1 MQAAK
6 AVADSGTASFFA
18 RARNNLIG
26 SAWVPAASG
35 KTIAVADPST
45 GAVLMN
51 TPDSA
56 SEDVSRA
63 VAAARR
69 AFDTGPWPRLTPFE
83 RAKILRRF
91 ADLVDKN
98 AEELA
103 RIESIDAGKPINQA
117 RYVDVPLTLHQLHFY
132 AGLCASL
139 SGRTITP
146 SCPYMPDTKFH
157 AYTLRQP
164 LGVAALITPFNFPLL
179 LGTMKVAPALAAGCT
194 IILKP
199 DERAPGS
206 SLRLGE
212 LALEAGVPEG
222 VFNIVTGGPATGQLL
237 AAHPQID
244 KIAFTG
250 SGEAARDVLARAAGN
265 LKKVSLELGGNAPN
279 IIFKD
284 ADLAAAVAGAGAGAY
299 TNSGE
304 VCVGGARLFVEEA
317 VYDQVMSGL
326 VKFANGLKLGPAIE
340 ETTTMGPI
348 ITREHL
354 EKVAGAIEAGK
365 ASGGTVVTGGSVL
378 PGPGF
383 FLQPTIVTDVAPST
397 PFMAEE
403 TFGPVLKVQR
413 FKDVEQLVASA
424 NDTPYGLAAGF
435 WTRDV
440 SKAHQVAAA
449 LKAGTVW
456 VNCYNVFDT
465 ALPFGG
471 YKESGW
477 GRESCPE
484 ALELYTEVK
493 TVCIAL

>member
-6 AVADSGTASFFA
+6 AVADAGTASFFA

-45 GAVLMN
+45 GGVLMN

-56 SEDVSRA
+56 AEDVTRA

-69 AFDTGPWPRLTPFE
+69 AFDSGPWPRMMPLE
-83 RAKILRRF
+83 RARVLRRL
-91 ADLVDKN
+91 ADLVEKN
-98 AEELA
+98 QEELA
-103 RIESIDAGKPINQA
+103 RIEAIDSGKPINQA
-117 RYVDVPLTLHQLHFY
+117 RYVDVPLSLNQLHFY
-132 AGLCASL
+132 AGLVPQMY
-139 SGRTITP
+139 GRTITP

-157 AYTLRQP
+157 AYTTRQP
-164 LGVAALITPFNFPLL
+164 LGVAALIIPFNFPLL

-199 DERAPGS
+199 DERAPAS
-206 SLRLGE
+206 SLRMAE

-222 VFNIVTGGPATGQLL
+222 VFNVVTGGETTGQALS
-237 AAHPQID
+237 AHPQID

-250 SGEAARDVLARAAGN
+250 STEAGRDVLAKASGN

-284 ADLAAAVAGAGAGAY
+284 ADVDAAVAGACAGAF
-299 TNSGE
+299 TNAGE
-304 VCVGGARLFVEEA
+304 LCTAGARLYVEEA
-317 VYDQVMSGL
+317 LYDQVMSGL
-326 VKFANGLKLGPAIE
+326 VKGANGLKLGPAIE
-340 ETTTMGPI
+340 DGTTMGPL

-354 EKVAGAIEAGK
+354 EKVAGYVESGRD
-365 ASGGTVVTGGSVL
+365 SGGKVVTGGSVL
-378 PGPGF
+378 PGPGYF
-383 FLQPTIVTDVAPST
+383 MQPTIVADAPHAS

-403 TFGPVLKVQR
+403 VFGPVLKVAR
-413 FKDVEQLVASA
+413 FRDVDELVAAA

-449 LKAGTVW
+449 LKAATVW
-456 VNCYNVFDT
+456 VNCFNVFDT

-471 YKESGW
+471 YKQSGW

-484 ALELYTEVK
+484 ALDLYTEVK

>member
-6 AVADSGTASFFA
+6 AVADEGTASFFT

-45 GAVLMN
+45 GGVLMN

-56 SEDVSRA
+56 AEDVARA

-69 AFDTGPWPRLTPFE
+69 AFDSGPWPRATPYE
-83 RAKILRRF
+83 RARVLRKL
-91 ADLVDKN
+91 ADLVEKHH
-98 AEELA
+98 EELA
-103 RIESIDAGKPINQA
+103 RIEAIDAGKPINQA
-117 RYVDVPLTLHQLHFY
+117 RYVDVPLALHQLHFY
-132 AGLCASL
+132 AGLAPSI

-157 AYTLRQP
+157 AYTTRQP
-164 LGVAALITPFNFPLL
+164 VGVAALITPFNFPLL

-194 IILKP
+194 IVLKP

-206 SLRLGE
+206 SLRLAE
-212 LALEAGVPEG
+212 LALEAGLPEG
-222 VFNIVTGGPATGQLL
+222 VCNVVTGGESTGQAL
-237 AAHPQID
+237 AAHPQVD

-250 SGEAARDVLARAAGN
+250 STDAARDVLARAAGN

-284 ADLAAAVAGAGAGAY
+284 ADVAAAVAGACAGAY
-299 TNSGE
+299 TNAGE
-304 VCVGGARLFVEEA
+304 LCVAGARLYVEEA

-326 VKFANGLKLGPAIE
+326 VKGANGLRLGPAIDDA
-340 ETTTMGPI
+340 TQMGPL

-354 EKVAGAIEAGK
+354 DKVAGYVEAGK
-365 ASGGTVVTGGSVL
+365 ASGGKVVTGGNVL

-383 FLQPTIVTDVAPST
+383 FMQPTIVTDAPHEA

-403 TFGPVLKVQR
+403 VFGPVLKVTR
-413 FKDVEQLVASA
+413 FRDVDQLLAAA
-424 NDTPYGLAAGF
+424 NDSPYGLAAGF

-449 LKAGTVW
+449 LRAGTVW
-456 VNCYNVFDT
+456 VNCFNVFDT

-471 YKESGW
+471 YKQSGW

>member
-1 MQAAK
+1 MQAPK
-6 AVADSGTASFFA
+6 VVADAGASSFFA

-45 GAVLMN
+45 GGVLMN
-51 TPDSA
+51 TPDS
-56 SEDVSRA
+56 SVEDVSRA

-69 AFDTGPWPRLTPFE
+69 AFDSGPWPRLTPFE
-83 RAKILRRF
+83 RARVLRKL
-91 ADLVDKN
+91 ADLVEKN
-98 AEELA
+98 QEELA
-103 RIESIDAGKPINQA
+103 RIEAIDAGKPINQA

-132 AGLCASL
+132 AGLAPSI

-157 AYTLRQP
+157 AYTTRQP
-164 LGVAALITPFNFPLL
+164 VGVAALITPFNFPLL

-194 IILKP
+194 IVLKP

-206 SLRLGE
+206 SLRLAE
-212 LALEAGVPEG
+212 LALEAGLPEG
-222 VFNIVTGGPATGQLL
+222 VFNIVTGGESAGQAL
-237 AAHPQID
+237 AAHPQVD

-250 SGEAARDVLARAAGN
+250 SAEAARDVLIKASGN

-284 ADLAAAVAGAGAGAY
+284 ADLDAAVAGACAGAF
-299 TNSGE
+299 TNAGE
-304 VCVGGARLFVEEA
+304 LCVAGARLFVEEA
-317 VYDQVMSGL
+317 IYDQVMSGL
-326 VKFANGLKLGPAIE
+326 IKQANGLKLGPAIE
-340 ETTTMGPI
+340 DTTQMGPL

-354 EKVAGAIEAGK
+354 ERVSGRVEAGR
-365 ASGGTVVTGGSVL
+365 ASGGKVVTGGSVL

-383 FLQPTIVTDVAPST
+383 FMQPTIVADAAAAT

-403 TFGPVLKVQR
+403 TFGPVLKVSR

-449 LKAGTVW
+449 LRAGTVW

-471 YKESGW
+471 YKQSGW

-484 ALELYTEVK
+484 ALDLYTEVK